1 MTEKRIG
8 FGGDHYAKVKI
19 EPIEY
24 IQANSLNFCEGNVVK
39 YITRHRYKNG
49 LEDLKKAMDYLAR
62 EIENTYGVKVNFDF
76 KSEKIS
82 SVWQFN
88 PEGVRPLSKM
98 DGLDQIKVVVDE
110 YVPKAT
116 DLSDPTPYN
125 VEDFPYGAVYRK
137 KESK

>member
-19 EPIEY
+19 QPIEY

-49 LEDLKKAMDYLAR
+49 LEDLKKAVDYLAR
-62 EIENTYGVKVNFDF
+62 EIESTYGVKVNFDF

-88 PEGVRPLSKM
+88 PEGIRPISKM
-98 DGLDQIKVVVDE
+98 DGLDQIKVVVDK
-110 YVPKAT
+110 YTPKAT
-116 DLSDPTPYN
+116 DSSDPTPYRF
-125 VEDFPYGAVYRK
+125 EDFPYGY
-137 KESK
+137 